1 MSLKGFNHPMHSY
14 NENSITGFAIAE
26 NSAKP
31 LRIDS
36 SYKNGLNSKKKSDSV
51 EKSTPKGYGDQP
63 HDTSMPQPSKG
74 N

>member
-14 NENSITGFAIAE
+14 NENSITGFAIME
-26 NSAKP
+26 NTTKAV
-31 LRIDS
+31 RIDS
-36 SYKNGLNSKKKSDSV
+36 SYKNGLNKNKSENV

-63 HDTSMPQPSKG
+63 RDTSMPYPSKG

>member
-14 NENSITGFAIAE
+14 NENSITGFAIEE
-26 NSAKP
+26 NSNKA

-36 SYKNGLNSKKKSDSV
+36 SYKNGLNNKNRSENV
-51 EKSTPKGYGDQP
+51 EKPTPKGYGDRP
-63 HDTSMPQPSKG
+63 HDTSMPHPPKG